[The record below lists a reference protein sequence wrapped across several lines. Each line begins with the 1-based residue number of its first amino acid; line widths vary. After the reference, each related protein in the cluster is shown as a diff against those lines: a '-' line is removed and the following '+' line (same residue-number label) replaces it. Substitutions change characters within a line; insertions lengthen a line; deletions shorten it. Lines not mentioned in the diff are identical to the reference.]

1 MLDSEEY
8 LHLAINATESNDHHA
23 ALTYLHQALGI
34 TPENADAL
42 LLLGA
47 VYAELGLMDR
57 AIATLEECLSLN
69 EEMEMAAIQLALLYI
84 ATGREDEARP
94 NINRVLGKS
103 SDAQLQALAEAL
115 EHMLNQNNPA
125 AVESLD
131 EALAIKSSNSPLR
144 QTIKT
149 IREQLTQHS
158 EPQTAA
164 SIPRRETQDRK
175 LTMPASLLGAYE
187 KQSFE
192 DDEE

>member
-84 ATGREDEARP
+84 ATGRENEARP

-164 SIPRRETQDRK
+164 SPPRRETQDRK
-175 LTMPASLLGAYE
+175 LTMPASLLGVYE